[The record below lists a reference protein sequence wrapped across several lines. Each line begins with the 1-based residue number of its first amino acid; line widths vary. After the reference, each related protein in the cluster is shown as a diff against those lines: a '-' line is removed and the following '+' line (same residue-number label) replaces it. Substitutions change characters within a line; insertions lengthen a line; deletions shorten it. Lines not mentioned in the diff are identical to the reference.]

1 MAKTLTIG
9 QLAKVTGVPTRTI
22 RHYEAVGTLPIPQR
36 SGAGYR
42 LYTEA
47 DVRRLEIIRRA
58 RALDMS
64 LPEAAELV
72 RWAGSKSCGDFQDG
86 FREVVR
92 GKLEHVD
99 RRIADLRRLKQD
111 LQDLEIHLMGGN
123 PGDHAVHTMMDCSP
137 DTCTCM
143 GERKDNLLQ
152 IQGASHA

>member
-9 QLAKVTGVPTRTI
+9 QLAKVTGVPPRTI
-22 RHYEAVGTLPIPQR
+22 RHYEAVGTLPHPQR
-36 SGAGYR
+36 SAAGYR
-42 LYTEA
+42 LYSDA

-72 RWAGSKSCGDFQDG
+72 RWAGSKSCDDFQEG

-99 RRIADLRRLKQD
+99 RRIADLTRLKQD
-111 LQDLEIHLMGGN
+111 LRDLETHLMAGDPEGN
-123 PGDHAVHTMMDCSP
+123 AGHTMMECSP
-137 DTCTCM
+137 ETCACM
-143 GERKDNLLQ
+143 GAPERDLN
-152 IQGASHA
+152 

>member
-9 QLAKVTGVPTRTI
+9 QLAKATGVPPKTI
-22 RHYEAVGTLPIPQR
+22 RHYEAVGTLPLPRR
-36 SGAGYR
+36 SAAGYR
-42 LYTEA
+42 LYSDA
-47 DVRRLEIIRRA
+47 DVRRLEIIRRV

-72 RWAGSKSCGDFQDG
+72 RWAGSKSCDDFQDG

-99 RRIADLRRLKQD
+99 RRIADLTRLKQD

-123 PGDHAVHTMMDCSP
+123 PEDHAVHTMMECSP
-137 DTCTCM
+137 ETCTCM
-143 GERKDNLLQ
+143 GEPKQDLLPRQ
-152 IQGASHA
+152 ED